1 MKGTPLLQHSRFHD
15 NRSNLV
21 IVVQFFPNLE
31 VEIFVYLSVTQSNLG
46 SMNDLQDNKILYLP
60 MKFAVFTYIRSAY
73 VSDLR
78 KNESKRWLVET
89 RSRDSPHPFTND
101 LFRHFL
107 FGFVTFTF
115 LTFFFK

>member
-1 MKGTPLLQHSRFHD
+1 
-15 NRSNLV
+15 
-21 IVVQFFPNLE
+21 
-31 VEIFVYLSVTQSNLG
+31 
-46 SMNDLQDNKILYLP
+46 MNDLQDNKILYLP

-101 LFRHFL
+101 LFRHFW

-115 LTFFFK
+115 LTFFFSNEGELYSRTELIQSLPLKSMHKILTMATF